1 VPPLSIC
8 AGAGAASVGLH
19 IISRGSTGLF
29 HAAIMESNPLGL
41 PLHDTTTGRALALLF
56 AQKLNCT
63 AFAAAAD
70 SDRGDAGATGA
81 DFSFEWIA
89 YQQSASY

>member
-1 VPPLSIC
+1 M
-8 AGAGAASVGLH
+8 
-19 IISRGSTGLF
+19 ISRGSAGLF

-41 PLHDTTTGRALALLF
+41 PLHDTATGQALALLF

-70 SDRGDAGATGA
+70 RDGATRK
-81 DFSFEWIA
+81 FNMSR
-89 YQQSASY
+89 